1 MLHGGPPHDA
11 LARITEA
18 LGGPP
23 HDSVE
28 LHLTSGQESQ
38 DVATAFV
45 QAFAERWSPCVLE
58 SSFTPDVAEG
68 AKKVWTMDEVLE
80 LARTNHRLPLIRG
93 DIENIF
99 EFFLE
104 KYRAEQ
110 AEEGERQG

>member
-1 MLHGGPPHDA
+1 

-93 DIENIF
+93 DI
-99 EFFLE
+99 
-104 KYRAEQ
+104 
-110 AEEGERQG
+110 